1 MRAGRLGIPGDGVYL
16 LGETSLQGMLR
27 WMEETAPN
35 AVIVDS
41 IQTVASDDVSSAPGS
56 VAQVRE
62 CARVLMGW
70 AKAHQTPLFMAGHVT
85 KEGDVAGPRVL
96 EHMVDVVL
104 SLEGES
110 LGALRILRSTKN
122 RFGSTNDVAIFQMEQ
137 TGMKEVADPSQALMS
152 RRQGA
157 LVGSTVV
164 ATLEGSRPLLV
175 EIQALTVPTHSP
187 VPRRVVS
194 GLDGTRLV
202 MLAAVL
208 DRRVGLPLGG
218 QDIIVNVAGGLRVGE
233 PAADLGIAL
242 AVASSFRGVPLPE
255 DAVVL
260 GEVGLGG
267 ELRPVSQRERRLQEA
282 ARLGLRRAI
291 VPRGGD
297 EPLAG
302 AGMHV
307 QEVATLAEAVDA
319 ALPGARRPRS
329 ARTNPVLA
337 EERL

>member
-1 MRAGRLGIPGDGVYL
+1 
-16 LGETSLQGMLR
+16 
-27 WMEETAPN
+27 
-35 AVIVDS
+35 
-41 IQTVASDDVSSAPGS
+41 
-56 VAQVRE
+56 
-62 CARVLMGW
+62 
-70 AKAHQTPLFMAGHVT
+70 
-85 KEGDVAGPRVL
+85 
-96 EHMVDVVL
+96 
-104 SLEGES
+104 
-110 LGALRILRSTKN
+110 
-122 RFGSTNDVAIFQMEQ
+122 
-137 TGMKEVADPSQALMS
+137 MKEVADPSQALMS

-242 AVASSFRGVPLPE
+242 AVASSFRGVPVPE

-329 ARTNPVLA
+329 PRTNPVLT